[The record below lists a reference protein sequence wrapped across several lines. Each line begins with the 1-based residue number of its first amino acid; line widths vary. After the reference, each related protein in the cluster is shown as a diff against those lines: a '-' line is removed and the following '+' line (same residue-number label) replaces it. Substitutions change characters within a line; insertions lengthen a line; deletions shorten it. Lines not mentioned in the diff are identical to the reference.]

1 MRTVEVP
8 VEALTH
14 NSFRR
19 FGQII
24 GELDEPPAWRRPR
37 LTSWRMRFEMEG
49 HPDLK
54 CIHYMFQ
61 ERKFTMMERHFSHTE
76 SRVPLGGGQAVM
88 VVAASEHPLDPK
100 SLPEPEDVRAFLLD
114 GSVGIMLARGTWHSL
129 DCYPARP
136 PHTAFAFI
144 SEKESQAEIEVE
156 GGDPFAARLT
166 QVIDFA
172 DRDIRFEVTDPNGLL
187 GVG

>member
-14 NSFRR
+14 DSFRK
-19 FGQII
+19 FGQIV
-24 GELDEPPAWRRPR
+24 GELDGPPAWQRPR
-37 LTSWRMRFEMEG
+37 LTSWRMRFEMDG
-49 HPDLK
+49 HADLK
-54 CIHYMFQ
+54 CTRYQFQ
-61 ERKFTMMERHFSHTE
+61 ERKFTMLERHFSYTE

-88 VVAASEHPLDPK
+88 VVAASERPLDPE
-100 SLPEPEDVRAFLLD
+100 SLPEPEDLRAFLLD

-129 DCYPARP
+129 DCYPVRP

-144 SEKESQAEIEVE
+144 TEKEAQAEIEQE
-156 GGDPFAARLT
+156 GADPFSAKRT

-172 DRDIRFEVTDPNGLL
+172 DRNIRFEVTDPKHLL
-187 GVG
+187 AVD

>member
-14 NSFRR
+14 DSFRR

-24 GELDEPPAWRRPR
+24 GELDEPPAWQRPR
-37 LTSWRMRFEMEG
+37 LTSWRMRFEMDG
-49 HPDLK
+49 HADLK

-76 SRVPLGGGQAVM
+76 SRVPLAGGQAVM
-88 VVAASEHPLDPK
+88 VVAASERPLDPE
-100 SLPEPEDVRAFLLD
+100 SLPGPQDVRAFLLD
-114 GSVGIMLARGTWHSL
+114 GSVGIMLARGTWHAL
-129 DCYPARP
+129 DCYPVRP

-144 SEKESQAEIEVE
+144 SEKEAQAEIEVV

-172 DRDIRFEVTDPNGLL
+172 DMDIRFEVTDPKGLL
-187 GVG
+187 AVG